1 MELHDMIGLAKK
13 QLFVEAL
20 SQAFNESVGHSIEKL
35 DYDIFYVD
43 DTLYEYLVVT
53 YDGGA
58 IAARNC
64 YGDSLSAIFDEI
76 ARLFNGGY
84 YDEVSDYLVLKKKA
98 APFDKKFAGQ
108 AAAAPYI
115 NK

>member
-1 MELHDMIGLAKK
+1 MDLYAATELNKK
-13 QLFVEAL
+13 RLFVEAL

-43 DTLYEYLVVT
+43 DVRYEYLVVT

-64 YGDSLSAIFDEI
+64 YGDSLSAIFGEI

-84 YDEVSDYLVLKKKA
+84 YDEVSDYLTLKGKSVSL
-98 APFDKKFAGQ
+98 DEKFRETAS
-108 AAAAPYI
+108 ASAV
-115 NK
+115 

>member
-1 MELHDMIGLAKK
+1 MDLYAATELNKK
-13 QLFVEAL
+13 RLFVEAL

-43 DTLYEYLVVT
+43 DIRYEYLVVT

-64 YGDSLSAIFDEI
+64 CGDSLSAIFGEI

-84 YDEVSDYLVLKKKA
+84 YDEVSDYLTLKGKSVSL
-98 APFDKKFAGQ
+98 DEKFRETAS
-108 AAAAPYI
+108 ASAV
-115 NK
+115 

>member
-1 MELHDMIGLAKK
+1 MDLYSATELNKK
-13 QLFVEAL
+13 RLFVEAL

-43 DTLYEYLVVT
+43 DIRYEYLIVT

-64 YGDSLSAIFDEI
+64 YGDSLSAIFGEI

-84 YDEVSDYLVLKKKA
+84 YDEVSDYLTLKGKSVSL
-98 APFDKKFAGQ
+98 DEKFRETAS
-108 AAAAPYI
+108 ANAV
-115 NK
+115 

>member
-1 MELHDMIGLAKK
+1 MDLYAATELNKK
-13 QLFVEAL
+13 RLFVEAL

-43 DTLYEYLVVT
+43 DIRYEYLVVT

-64 YGDSLSAIFDEI
+64 YGDSLSAIFGEI

-84 YDEVSDYLVLKKKA
+84 YDEVSDYLTLKGKSVSL
-98 APFDKKFAGQ
+98 DEKFRETAS
-108 AAAAPYI
+108 ASAV
-115 NK
+115 

>member
-35 DYDIFYVD
+35 DYDIFYVGD
-43 DTLYEYLVVT
+43 IQYEYLVVT
-53 YDGGA
+53 YNGGA

-84 YDEVSDYLVLKKKA
+84 YDEVSDYLTLKRKSVSL
-98 APFDKKFAGQ
+98 DEKFRETAS
-108 AAAAPYI
+108 ARAV
-115 NK
+115 

>member
-1 MELHDMIGLAKK
+1 MDLYAATELNKK
-13 QLFVEAL
+13 RLFVEAL

-35 DYDIFYVD
+35 DYDVFYVD
-43 DTLYEYLVVT
+43 DIRYEYLIVT

-64 YGDSLSAIFDEI
+64 YGDSLSAIFGEI

-84 YDEVSDYLVLKKKA
+84 YDEVSDYLTLKGKSVSL
-98 APFDKKFAGQ
+98 DEKFRETAS
-108 AAAAPYI
+108 ASAV
-115 NK
+115 

>member
-1 MELHDMIGLAKK
+1 MELRTMIDLAKK

-43 DTLYEYLVVT
+43 DIQYEYLVVT

-84 YDEVSDYLVLKKKA
+84 YDEVSDYLTLKRKSVSL
-98 APFDKKFAGQ
+98 DEKFRETAS
-108 AAAAPYI
+108 ARAV
-115 NK
+115 

>member
-1 MELHDMIGLAKK
+1 MDLYSATELNKK
-13 QLFVEAL
+13 RLFVEAL

-43 DTLYEYLVVT
+43 DIRYEYLVVT

-64 YGDSLSAIFDEI
+64 YGDSLSAIFGEI

-84 YDEVSDYLVLKKKA
+84 YDEVSDYTTLKRKSVSL
-98 APFDKKFAGQ
+98 DEKFRETAIHR
-108 AAAAPYI
+108 AV
-115 NK
+115 

>member
-1 MELHDMIGLAKK
+1 MDLYAATELNKK
-13 QLFVEAL
+13 RLFVEAL

-43 DTLYEYLVVT
+43 DIRHEYLVVT

-64 YGDSLSAIFDEI
+64 YGDSLSAIFGEI

-84 YDEVSDYLVLKKKA
+84 YDEVSDYLTLKGKSVSL
-98 APFDKKFAGQ
+98 DEKFRETAS
-108 AAAAPYI
+108 ASAV
-115 NK
+115 

>member
-1 MELHDMIGLAKK
+1 MDLHTATELNKK
-13 QLFVEAL
+13 RLFVEAL

-35 DYDIFYVD
+35 DYDVFYVD
-43 DTLYEYLVVT
+43 DIQYEYLVVT

-64 YGDSLSAIFDEI
+64 YGDSLSAIFGEI

-84 YDEVSDYLVLKKKA
+84 YDEVSDYLTLKRKSVSL
-98 APFDKKFAGQ
+98 DEKFRETAS
-108 AAAAPYI
+108 ASAV
-115 NK
+115 

>member
-1 MELHDMIGLAKK
+1 MDLCAATELNKK
-13 QLFVEAL
+13 RLFVEAL

-35 DYDIFYVD
+35 DYDVFYVD
-43 DTLYEYLVVT
+43 DIRYEYLVVT

-64 YGDSLSAIFDEI
+64 YGDSLSAIFGEI

-84 YDEVSDYLVLKKKA
+84 YDEVSDYLTLKGKSVSL
-98 APFDKKFAGQ
+98 DEKFRETAS
-108 AAAAPYI
+108 ASAV
-115 NK
+115 

>member
-1 MELHDMIGLAKK
+1 MDLHSATELNKK
-13 QLFVEAL
+13 RLFVEAL

-35 DYDIFYVD
+35 DYDVFYVD
-43 DTLYEYLVVT
+43 DILYEYLVIT

-64 YGDSLSAIFDEI
+64 CGDSLSDIFDEI

-84 YDEVSDYLVLKKKA
+84 YDEVSDYLTLKGKSVSL
-98 APFDKKFAGQ
+98 DEKFRETAS
-108 AAAAPYI
+108 ASAV
-115 NK
+115 

>member
-1 MELHDMIGLAKK
+1 MDLYAATELNKK
-13 QLFVEAL
+13 RLFVEAL

-35 DYDIFYVD
+35 DYDVFYVD
-43 DTLYEYLVVT
+43 DIRHEYLVVT

-64 YGDSLSAIFDEI
+64 YGDSLSAIFGEI

-84 YDEVSDYLVLKKKA
+84 YDEVSDYLTLKGKSVSL
-98 APFDKKFAGQ
+98 DEKFRETAS
-108 AAAAPYI
+108 ASAV
-115 NK
+115 

>member
-1 MELHDMIGLAKK
+1 MDLYSATELNKK
-13 QLFVEAL
+13 RLFVEAL

-43 DTLYEYLVVT
+43 DIRYEYLVVT

-64 YGDSLSAIFDEI
+64 CGDSLSAIFGEI

-84 YDEVSDYLVLKKKA
+84 YDEVSDYLALKGKSVSL
-98 APFDKKFAGQ
+98 DEKFRETAIHR
-108 AAAAPYI
+108 AV
-115 NK
+115 

>member
-1 MELHDMIGLAKK
+1 MDLYAATELNKK
-13 QLFVEAL
+13 RLFVEAL

-43 DTLYEYLVVT
+43 DIRYEYLIVT

-64 YGDSLSAIFDEI
+64 YGDSLSAIFGEI

-84 YDEVSDYLVLKKKA
+84 YDEVSDYLTLKGKSVSL
-98 APFDKKFAGQ
+98 DEKFRETAS
-108 AAAAPYI
+108 ASAV
-115 NK
+115 

>member
-1 MELHDMIGLAKK
+1 MDLYAATELNKK
-13 QLFVEAL
+13 RLFVEAL

-35 DYDIFYVD
+35 DYDIFYVGD
-43 DTLYEYLVVT
+43 IRYEYLVVT

-64 YGDSLSAIFDEI
+64 YGDSLSAIFGEI

-84 YDEVSDYLVLKKKA
+84 YDEVSDYLTLKGKSVSL
-98 APFDKKFAGQ
+98 DEKFRETAIHS
-108 AAAAPYI
+108 AV
-115 NK
+115 

>member
-1 MELHDMIGLAKK
+1 MDLYAATELNKK
-13 QLFVEAL
+13 RLFVEAL

-35 DYDIFYVD
+35 DYDVFYVD
-43 DTLYEYLVVT
+43 DIRYEYLVVT

-64 YGDSLSAIFDEI
+64 YGDSLSAIFGEI

-84 YDEVSDYLVLKKKA
+84 YDEVSDYLTLKGKSVSL
-98 APFDKKFAGQ
+98 DEKFRETAS
-108 AAAAPYI
+108 ASAV
-115 NK
+115 

>member
-1 MELHDMIGLAKK
+1 MDLYAATELNKK
-13 QLFVEAL
+13 RLFVEAL

-35 DYDIFYVD
+35 DYDVFYVGD
-43 DTLYEYLVVT
+43 IRHEYLVVT

-64 YGDSLSAIFDEI
+64 CGDSLSAIFGEI

-84 YDEVSDYLVLKKKA
+84 YDEVSDYLTLKGKSVSL
-98 APFDKKFAGQ
+98 DEKFRETAS
-108 AAAAPYI
+108 ASAV
-115 NK
+115 

>member
-1 MELHDMIGLAKK
+1 MDLYAATELNKK
-13 QLFVEAL
+13 RLFVEAL

-43 DTLYEYLVVT
+43 DIRHEYLVVT

-64 YGDSLSAIFDEI
+64 CGDSLSAIFGEI

-84 YDEVSDYLVLKKKA
+84 YDEVSDYLTLKGKSVSL
-98 APFDKKFAGQ
+98 DEKFRETAS
-108 AAAAPYI
+108 ASAV
-115 NK
+115 

>member
-1 MELHDMIGLAKK
+1 MDLYAATELNKK
-13 QLFVEAL
+13 RLFVEAL

-43 DTLYEYLVVT
+43 DIRYEYLVVT

-64 YGDSLSAIFDEI
+64 YGDSLSAIFGEI

-84 YDEVSDYLVLKKKA
+84 YDEVSDYLALKGKSVSL
-98 APFDKKFAGQ
+98 DEKFRETAS
-108 AAAAPYI
+108 ASAV
-115 NK
+115 

>member
-1 MELHDMIGLAKK
+1 MDLHTATELNKK
-13 QLFVEAL
+13 RLFVEAL

-35 DYDIFYVD
+35 DYDVFYVD
-43 DTLYEYLVVT
+43 DIRYEYLVVT

-64 YGDSLSAIFDEI
+64 YGDSLSAIFGEI

-84 YDEVSDYLVLKKKA
+84 YDEVSDYLTLKGKSVSL
-98 APFDKKFAGQ
+98 DEKFRETAIHR
-108 AAAAPYI
+108 AV
-115 NK
+115 